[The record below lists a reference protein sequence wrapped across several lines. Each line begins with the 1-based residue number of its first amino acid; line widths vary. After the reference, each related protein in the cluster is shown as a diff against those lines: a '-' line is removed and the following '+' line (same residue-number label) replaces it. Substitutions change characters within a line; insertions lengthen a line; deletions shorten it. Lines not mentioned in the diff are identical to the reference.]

1 MQSKHSCNPHPKVK
15 KMSISQFAVANRIG
29 LQMSQKHRIQLVES
43 IFESLDK
50 AGKQSIFISMV
61 KKDLSILD
69 ALSLID
75 NFDEEVEEEKPVV
88 KKPAAKKPVVKKV
101 VFVEEEEETVEEEEE
116 TKLAAEE
123 EEELV
128 TKTSFI
134 TIVKK
139 ETKKPDL
146 IPTRVA
152 AKSRPT
158 RVTAKVE
165 SSHPTAKKEI
175 KTKVSSVD
183 EMNDLISKGKMVCG
197 FAERGCNNPR
207 CKFIHPDLEF
217 MCLKY
222 GNCMCKKAHLKD
234 FKPSAKY
241 NTGTRYIVDTQ
252 EEYDDAIENGIDGS
266 SRLVHCT
273 GGDRCFRACSFLHI
287 AKGKQC
293 LDPYCE
299 DQDCDLVHVAYCRT
313 MYREGVCDNWDN
325 GKCGCMH

>member
-1 MQSKHSCNPHPKVK
+1 M
-15 KMSISQFAVANRIG
+15 
-29 LQMSQKHRIQLVES
+29 
-43 IFESLDK
+43 
-50 AGKQSIFISMV
+50 
-61 KKDLSILD
+61 
-69 ALSLID
+69 
-75 NFDEEVEEEKPVV
+75 
-88 KKPAAKKPVVKKV
+88 
-101 VFVEEEEETVEEEEE
+101 
-116 TKLAAEE
+116 
-123 EEELV
+123 
-128 TKTSFI
+128 
-134 TIVKK
+134 KK